1 MGRVRFRGWDW
12 VRTTFWDSNVDPGPC
27 LTSSMPSLCA
37 ETKSHWVWNESIWW
51 TYSRASYF
59 WHRWLL

>member
-1 MGRVRFRGWDW
+1 MGTRVRFRGWDW

-37 ETKSHWVWNESIWW
+37 ETKSH
-51 TYSRASYF
+51 
-59 WHRWLL
+59 